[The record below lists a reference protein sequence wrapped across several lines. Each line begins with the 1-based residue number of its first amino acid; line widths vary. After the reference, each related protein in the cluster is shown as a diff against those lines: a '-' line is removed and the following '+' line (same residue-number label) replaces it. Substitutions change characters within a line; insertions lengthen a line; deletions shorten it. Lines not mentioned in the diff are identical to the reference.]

1 MAQRYGKKRRMEDNI
16 MTTPQDQY
24 TQAFKQTQDT
34 MVAAFDAWTH
44 AFQQGLGHVPGATAV
59 DPKQVIDQVFD
70 FAAMVLN
77 AQREFAKQ
85 LIATSTAAAGSLK
98 SAK

>member
-1 MAQRYGKKRRMEDNI
+1 

-24 TQAFKQTQDT
+24 MQAFKQTQDT
-34 MVAAFDAWTH
+34 MKAAFDSWTH
-44 AFQQGLGHVPGATAV
+44 AFQQGLGQVPGATAV
-59 DPKQVIDQVFD
+59 DPKQVVDQVFD

-77 AQREFAKQ
+77 AQRELAKQ